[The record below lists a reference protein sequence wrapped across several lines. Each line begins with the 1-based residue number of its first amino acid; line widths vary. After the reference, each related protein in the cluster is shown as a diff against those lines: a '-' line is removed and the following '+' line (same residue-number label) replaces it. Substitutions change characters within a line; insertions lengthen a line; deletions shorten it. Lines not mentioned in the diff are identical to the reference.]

1 MESPSDRSFV
11 DGPGAAYNRR
21 HTARAL
27 SPTSGFAARF
37 QGLEMTKSA
46 PTSHPSPAVKAALIQ
61 RRRELRTEI
70 REQFADHDDPK
81 VMALR
86 NRLEDTDDW
95 AVADEWAALD
105 IAQVSR
111 DVRELAAVESAL
123 TRIADGTYGTC
134 IDCGEPIPAARLAV
148 NPSAARCI
156 ACQERFEAQRAAG
169 GPTPTL

>member
-1 MESPSDRSFV
+1 MAKNDPNSADLL
-11 DGPGAAYNRR
+11 AAKAELIRRR
-21 HTARAL
+21 H
-27 SPTSGFAARF
+27 
-37 QGLEMTKSA
+37 
-46 PTSHPSPAVKAALIQ
+46 
-61 RRRELRTEI
+61 ELRSEI

-111 DVRELAAVESAL
+111 DVRELAAVEAAL
-123 TRIADGTYGTC
+123 TRIADGGYGVC
-134 IDCGEPIPAARLAV
+134 VDCGQPIATARLAV

-156 ACQERFEAQRAAG
+156 ACQERVERRTAT
-169 GPTPTL
+169 PPPTL

>member
-1 MESPSDRSFV
+1 MTKSV
-11 DGPGAAYNRR
+11 
-21 HTARAL
+21 
-27 SPTSGFAARF
+27 PTSGA
-37 QGLEMTKSA
+37 
-46 PTSHPSPAVKAALIQ
+46 SPAIKATLIQ
-61 RRRELRTEI
+61 RRRELRAEI
-70 REQFADHDDPK
+70 RDQFADHDDPK

-123 TRIADGTYGTC
+123 TRIADGTYGQC
-134 IDCGEPIPAARLAV
+134 VDCGEPIPPARLAV

-156 ACQERFEAQRAAG
+156 ACQERFEARQAATG
-169 GPTPTL
+169 APPTL

>member
-1 MESPSDRSFV
+1 
-11 DGPGAAYNRR
+11 
-21 HTARAL
+21 
-27 SPTSGFAARF
+27 
-37 QGLEMTKSA
+37 MTKSA
-46 PTSHPSPAVKAALIQ
+46 PKSHASPAIKATLIQ
-61 RRRELRTEI
+61 RRRELRDEI

-123 TRIADGTYGTC
+123 TRIADGSYGTC

-148 NPSAARCI
+148 NRSGAGCSACLARC
-156 ACQERFEAQRAAG
+156 AATPAAG
-169 GPTPTL
+169 RAPPTL

>member
-1 MESPSDRSFV
+1 
-11 DGPGAAYNRR
+11 
-21 HTARAL
+21 
-27 SPTSGFAARF
+27 
-37 QGLEMTKSA
+37 MTKSA
-46 PTSHPSPAVKAALIQ
+46 PKSHASPAIKATLIQ
-61 RRRELRTEI
+61 RRRELRDEI

-123 TRIADGTYGTC
+123 TRIADGSYGTC

-156 ACQERFEAQRAAG
+156 ASQERFEAKQAAG
-169 GPTPTL
+169 SAPPTL